1 MVDLDPST
9 KRSLYFLLKEFIKL
23 ADNHNLEYIID
34 GGTLLGA
41 VRHNKIIP
49 WDDDIDISIIYNKNN
64 LDKLQN
70 LFKDLIDSID
80 FCATDYGFKI
90 FMKNGKRIRENRWVT
105 QQRLIKKMY
114 PMIKTRKNIT
124 RMASKT
130 YTKTPHVTYEK
141 YRFPWIDIMFL
152 ELDNDNNRTR
162 YLDNMWEKCYYNIDD
177 IYPLRLYNLSHF
189 KVPGVNNPL
198 NYLDRSYKNWD
209 IIGLQNYSHK
219 DERILKTKQT
229 YSIKKKNYRKKFLED
244 NINAITSSKIKEDKK
259 EIEPIQNNNLIT
271 SIINL
276 FKT

>member
-1 MVDLDPST
+1 
-9 KRSLYFLLKEFIKL
+9 
-23 ADNHNLEYIID
+23 
-34 GGTLLGA
+34 
-41 VRHNKIIP
+41 
-49 WDDDIDISIIYNKNN
+49 
-64 LDKLQN
+64 
-70 LFKDLIDSID
+70 
-80 FCATDYGFKI
+80 
-90 FMKNGKRIRENRWVT
+90 
-105 QQRLIKKMY
+105 
-114 PMIKTRKNIT
+114 
-124 RMASKT
+124 
-130 YTKTPHVTYEK
+130 
-141 YRFPWIDIMFL
+141 
-152 ELDNDNNRTR
+152 
-162 YLDNMWEKCYYNIDD
+162 MWEKCYYNIDD